1 MEQNERKGHISV
13 LFSALQAAWKPL
25 ETELGYLR
33 ERYVAS
39 LVTQNSEEVR
49 GKIKMIDELL
59 RLPETL
65 RQELNQ
71 ME

>member
-1 MEQNERKGHISV
+1 MDKNERKGHISV
-13 LFSALQAAWKPL
+13 LFGALPAAWNPL
-25 ETELGYLR
+25 SVELGYLR